1 MELGEGSEYTKNA
14 WSFRL
19 FDTGYWGGAVEISL
33 AENVQNNHL
42 KIDLTKTWMTAGDN
56 SRKLDMTKS
65 ISLAS
70 GRMEI
75 RVNLSM

>member
-1 MELGEGSEYTKNA
+1 M
-14 WSFRL
+14 

-56 SRKLDMTKS
+56 SRKLDMTKVNIVGFWSYGNQGES
-65 ISLAS
+65 IY
-70 GRMEI
+70 
-75 RVNLSM
+75 VNKVYATNKE